1 MDVKEFFYNGGCVQC
16 KDRTESDVI
25 IDIVKEAG
33 FSVYDDHDPD
43 GCYHAVLLEEGDTM
57 ITFARRRSL
66 RWTDL
71 AKKRAIYGLRTSRMA
86 LSRTAL
92 QSLHMIR
99 MIPIK

>member
-1 MDVKEFFYNGGCVQC
+1 MDVKEFFYNGGCVQR

-57 ITFARRRSL
+57 ITFARNGGRLWCNGTPFAEWMEQYVRVAKP
-66 RWTDL
+66 TPVEDL
-71 AKKRAIYGLRTSRMA
+71 I
-86 LSRTAL
+86 
-92 QSLHMIR
+92 
-99 MIPIK
+99 